1 MKEGRL
7 RVYLGAAPGVGK
19 SYAMLEQAHEWAQQ
33 GRDVVVGLV
42 ETHGR
47 AATAALVEGLEV
59 LPRRLVR
66 HQGVA
71 LEEMDLDAILDRAPD
86 VVLVDEL
93 AHSNAPGSR
102 HAKRWE
108 DVVELLGAGINVLTT
123 VNVQHLESLSD
134 VVAAITGVRQQE
146 TVPDDVV
153 RRAERVELVDLDP
166 GALRERLSAGLVY
179 PAERVDA
186 ALSHYFRL
194 GNLTG
199 LRELALL
206 WLADGVESSLRDY
219 RREQGI
225 GEQWAT
231 RERVVVSLTGGPEGE
246 TLLRRGARIA
256 ARTAGG
262 ELLAV
267 HVLPQDGLTRSEP
280 AELGRQRELV
290 ERLGGSFH
298 EVRGEDVPSAL
309 VDFARG
315 VDATQL
321 VLGASRRGRLR
332 ALLTGP
338 GIGATVVREAGDIDV
353 HLVNHAQAA
362 GAQRLPRGGAL
373 SRWRLLM
380 GFALA
385 VVGGPVLTW
394 LMSHMHGDEAL
405 VAHALTYQLLVVG
418 VALVGG
424 WWPALF
430 TAVLSGLSLDFFF
443 VAPTTTVSIA
453 EPMHVVALVLYIIN
467 GLLVSW
473 VVDQAA
479 RRARV
484 AGRAAAESEL
494 LAHVAAAAVHGESAV
509 PEMLLRT
516 REALGARRVE
526 LIKGGALVAW
536 DEDAGPEGAARAVH
550 DGAGLGR
557 GALFGAEGGFGPD
570 GARPGDTGGG
580 TLGAASLPAALPAAP
595 AGEARAGGEHAA
607 SGIDKEGRAPCL
619 ALEGEDVQSE
629 PVGER
634 AALRVL
640 GGNATAADRRL
651 LHAVA
656 GQLAAAMEHAR
667 LQKSAVESRVVEEAD
682 RVRTALLNAVGHD
695 LRRPLAAAVTSL
707 GALRS
712 EQVRLTLEDR
722 RELLDTAAEALETLT
737 DLVTNLLDVSRLE
750 AGALA
755 VITKD
760 VRPEDVALAALDELG
775 LGPAEVRLVWPE
787 EPVLVLADPV
797 LLQRVL
803 VNLLANA
810 LRFQPAGAPVRLGL
824 SAFGESAQLRIVDT
838 GPGIEPERRERL
850 FQPFQR
856 LGDTD
861 NSTGLGLGL
870 AVARGFVT
878 GMGGSIEA
886 EDTPGGGLTMVITL
900 PRSAPG
906 ATTGTLPAF
915 RPRQRAGAPAGA
927 DGGPTGRME
936 TMHEAEPARAGETS
950 KDLNA

>member
-19 SYAMLEQAHEWAQQ
+19 SFAMLEQAHEWVEQ

-47 AATAALVEGLEV
+47 AATAALTEGLEV
-59 LPRRLVR
+59 LPRR
-66 HQGVA
+66 GVMHLGAA
-71 LEEMDLDAILDRAPD
+71 LEEMDLDAILERAPE

-102 HAKRWE
+102 HAKRWQ

-123 VNVQHLESLSD
+123 LNVQHLESLSD

-206 WLADGVESSLRDY
+206 WLADGVESALRDY

-231 RERVVVSLTGGPEGE
+231 RERVVVSLTGGSEGE

-362 GAQRLPRGGAL
+362 GAAAKRLPRGGAL

-385 VVGGPVLTW
+385 VVGGPALTW
-394 LMSHMHGDEAL
+394 LMSHLHGDEAL

-430 TAVLSGLSLDFFF
+430 TAVLSGFSLDFFF

-453 EPMHVVALVLYIIN
+453 EPMHVVALILYIIN

-526 LIKGGALVAW
+526 LIKAGALVAW
-536 DEDAGPEGAARAVH
+536 DEEPGAEGAAGV
-550 DGAGLGR
+550 LP
-557 GALFGAEGGFGPD
+557 LPD
-570 GARPGDTGGG
+570 GVRPAVGVVSAPGDGPQAAPGGA
-580 TLGAASLPAALPAAP
+580 THPAAL
-595 AGEARAGGEHAA
+595 GGE
-607 SGIDKEGRAPCL
+607 L
-619 ALEGEDVQSE
+619 ALEGERAASGVEDTGREGDERVPCPAVAGEDVQGE
-629 PVGER
+629 PVGEH

-667 LQKSAVESRVVEEAD
+667 LQKAAVESRVLEEAD

-712 EQVRLTLEDR
+712 EQVRLTAQDR
-722 RELLDTAAEALETLT
+722 GELLDTAAEALETLT

-755 VITKD
+755 VMPKE

-775 LGPAEVRLVWPE
+775 AGPAQVRLAWPE
-787 EPVLVLADPV
+787 DPVLVLADPV

-803 VNLLANA
+803 VNVLANA
-810 LRFQPAGAPVRLGL
+810 LRFQPEGEPVRLGL
-824 SAFGESAQLRIVDT
+824 SAFGSTAQVRVVDT
-838 GPGIEPERRERL
+838 GPGIEAERRERL

-878 GMGGSIEA
+878 GMGGVIEA

-900 PRSAPG
+900 PRAVPEASTG
-906 ATTGTLPAF
+906 ALPAF
-915 RPRQRAGAPAGA
+915 
-927 DGGPTGRME
+927 GPGR
-936 TMHEAEPARAGETS
+936 
-950 KDLNA
+950 

>member
-59 LPRRLVR
+59 LPRRAVQ

-71 LEEMDLDAILDRAPD
+71 LEEMDLDAILERAPD

-93 AHSNAPGSR
+93 AHSNAPGAR

-206 WLADGVESSLRDY
+206 WLADGVESALRDY

-267 HVLPQDGLTRSEP
+267 HVLPQDGLTRSES

-353 HLVNHAQAA
+353 HLVNHARAA

-509 PEMLLRT
+509 PDMLLRT

-526 LIKGGALVAW
+526 LIKDGALVAW
-536 DEDAGPEGAARAVH
+536 DEEP
-550 DGAGLGR
+550 
-557 GALFGAEGGFGPD
+557 GAEAAPLPVPD
-570 GARPGDTGGG
+570 GVRSRSAGGLAD
-580 TLGAASLPAALPAAP
+580 LGPAAP
-595 AGEARAGGEHAA
+595 GPAAPGGEASAGGEHAP
-607 SGIDKEGRAPCL
+607 SGIDASGRIPCL
-619 ALEGEDVQSE
+619 ALDGEDVQGE

-755 VITKD
+755 VITQD

-810 LRFQPAGAPVRLGL
+810 LRFQPEGSPVRLGL

-838 GPGIEPERRERL
+838 GPGIEPGRRERL

-906 ATTGTLPAF
+906 ATTGTWAAV
-915 RPRQRAGAPAGA
+915 RPRPQHGHAAQELNNPAL
-927 DGGPTGRME
+927 
-936 TMHEAEPARAGETS
+936 AGETK
-950 KDLNA
+950 KDAQA

>member
-19 SYAMLEQAHEWAQQ
+19 SFAMLEQAHEWVEQ

-47 AATAALVEGLEV
+47 SATAALTEGLEV
-59 LPRRLVR
+59 LPRRGVMHL
-66 HQGVA
+66 GVA
-71 LEEMDLDAILDRAPD
+71 LEEMDLDAILERAPE

-102 HAKRWE
+102 HAKRWQ

-206 WLADGVESSLRDY
+206 WLADGVESALRDY

-231 RERVVVSLTGGPEGE
+231 RERVVVSLTGGSEGE

-362 GAQRLPRGGAL
+362 GAAAKRLPRGGAL

-385 VVGGPVLTW
+385 VVGGPALTW
-394 LMSHMHGDEAL
+394 LMSHLHGDEAL

-430 TAVLSGLSLDFFF
+430 TAVLSGFSLDFFF

-453 EPMHVVALVLYIIN
+453 EPMHVVALILYIIN

-526 LIKGGALVAW
+526 LIKAGALVAW
-536 DEDAGPEGAARAVH
+536 DEEPGAEGAAGVLPLH
-550 DGAGLGR
+550 DGVRPAGEE
-557 GALFGAEGGFGPD
+557 APV
-570 GARPGDTGGG
+570 GGG
-580 TLGAASLPAALPAAP
+580 LAPAVGGGPWSGGEAAGPTARGGSGAAVGVPTDDQLGAAQGTPGAAP
-595 AGEARAGGEHAA
+595 AGEPSAGGERAA
-607 SGIDKEGRAPCL
+607 SGSEDTGREGEERVPCP
-619 ALEGEDVQSE
+619 AVAGEDVQGE
-629 PVGER
+629 PVGEH

-667 LQKSAVESRVVEEAD
+667 LQKAAVESRVLEEAD

-712 EQVRLTLEDR
+712 EQVRLTAQDR
-722 RELLDTAAEALETLT
+722 GELLDTAAEALETLT

-755 VITKD
+755 VMPKE

-775 LGPAEVRLVWPE
+775 VGPAQVRLAWPE
-787 EPVLVLADPV
+787 DPVLVLADPV

-803 VNLLANA
+803 VNVLANA
-810 LRFQPAGAPVRLGL
+810 LRFQPEGEPVRLGL
-824 SAFGESAQLRIVDT
+824 SAFGSTAQVRVVDT
-838 GPGIEPERRERL
+838 GPGIEAERRERL

-878 GMGGSIEA
+878 GMGGVIEA

-900 PRSAPG
+900 PRAVPEASTG
-906 ATTGTLPAF
+906 ALPAF
-915 RPRQRAGAPAGA
+915 
-927 DGGPTGRME
+927 GPGR
-936 TMHEAEPARAGETS
+936 
-950 KDLNA
+950 